1 MIILVGASASGKTA
15 TALKLAEKFNLSK
28 AVTSTTRTKRVGECN
43 GVDYFFISKEEFLK
57 RKENNE
63 FVETTIYN
71 NNYYGC
77 GINQVADDKIIV
89 LDPNGLHSFLKL
101 HNKHIV
107 SFLIICDENKRR
119 ERMFSRGDNE
129 EKIIERLKND
139 VEDFDNKKIEKTDF
153 VINTSNLSIDEAA
166 DKIYEL
172 YSNKI
177 KSI

>member
-15 TALKLAEKFNLSK
+15 TALKLASKFNLSK
-28 AVTSTTRTKRVGECN
+28 AVTSTTRQKRIGECD

-89 LDPNGLHSFLKL
+89 LDPNGLHAFLKL
-101 HNKHIV
+101 KNRHVV
-107 SFLIICDENKRR
+107 SFLILCDEKKRK
-119 ERMFSRGDNE
+119 ERMYSRGDKE
-129 EKIIERLKND
+129 EKIVERLRND
-139 VEDFDNKKIEKTDF
+139 VNDFDNKKIGKTDF
-153 VINTSNLSIDEAA
+153 VVDTSNLSIEETA

-172 YSNKI
+172 YIDKI
-177 KSI
+177 KSN